1 MQILSGMRLPSAGK
15 AVFLGTDLPYAKRH
29 DADGLPATFRNLGIG
44 HVPEDRLRDGVIKD
58 FSVMQNTVFGY
69 QDRVRN
75 RWGLFD
81 FKAIAERCKQLLKDF
96 DVRPSNPD
104 LRIGLLSGGNQQKVV
119 IAREVLARPKLMLVG
134 QPTRGVDIG
143 TIESIHTQLLRMRDE
158 GVAILLVS
166 VELEEVR
173 ALADRIIVMSGGRI
187 TGELNIEEFDTTRI
201 GLLMGGMHK
210 T

>member
-1 MQILSGMRLPSAGK
+1 M
-15 AVFLGTDLPYAKRH
+15 
-29 DADGLPATFRNLGIG
+29 
-44 HVPEDRLRDGVIKD
+44 
-58 FSVMQNTVFGY
+58 
-69 QDRVRN
+69 
-75 RWGLFD
+75 
-81 FKAIAERCKQLLKDF
+81 F
-96 DVRPSNPD
+96 DVRPANPD

-119 IAREVLARPKLMLVG
+119 IAREVSAKPKLMLVG

-187 TGELNIEEFDTTRI
+187 TGELKIEEFDTTRI

-210 T
+210 S